1 MILSALDWT
10 IIAGY
15 LILSIIVGLWSSKSS
30 SQDTRSFFLAGNNLP
45 WWMLGI
51 SMVATTFSTD
61 TPNLVTDLVRK
72 DGVAGNW
79 VWWAF
84 LLTGMLSVFVY
95 AKLWNR
101 SGLLTDIQFY
111 ELRYGGR
118 PAAFLRGFRALY
130 LGLIFNSLVMGAVSL
145 AAIKFG
151 EIVLQIEGWQTLFI
165 ACSVTLLYSTL
176 GGLKAVV
183 VTDVIQFLL
192 AMIGSV
198 WAAIYVISLPQ
209 IGGINN
215 LINHPTL

>member
-15 LILSIIVGLWSSKSS
+15 LILSIIVGLWSSKKS

-79 VWWAF
+79 VWWGF

-95 AKLWNR
+95 GYCYNFDCC
-101 SGLLTDIQFY
+101 LLLCAVYLICS
-111 ELRYGGR
+111 RH
-118 PAAFLRGFRALY
+118 AFD
-130 LGLIFNSLVMGAVSL
+130 
-145 AAIKFG
+145 
-151 EIVLQIEGWQTLFI
+151 
-165 ACSVTLLYSTL
+165 C
-176 GGLKAVV
+176 
-183 VTDVIQFLL
+183 
-192 AMIGSV
+192 GSM
-198 WAAIYVISLPQ
+198 L
-209 IGGINN
+209 NN
-215 LINHPTL
+215 D